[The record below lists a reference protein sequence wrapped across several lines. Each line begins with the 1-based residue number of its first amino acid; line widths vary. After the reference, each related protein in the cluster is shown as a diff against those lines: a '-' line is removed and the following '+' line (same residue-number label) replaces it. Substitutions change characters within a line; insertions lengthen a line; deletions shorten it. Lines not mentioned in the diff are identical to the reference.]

1 VADTCLAMK
10 TMRQVGSPTVPMQEL
25 SSVLWR
31 ERELLDMLL
40 FKLEEEQLLLAAGRT
55 RWLPHAAREVEAIL
69 ENVREAELL
78 RAVVADAAAE
88 ELGLSSNPSLRVLAE
103 AADEP
108 WRTILMDHRD
118 AFAAVAAQV
127 RELAD
132 SNKELLTTGAQAAQA
147 TLLSMS
153 DGADGPGTYGADGS
167 TVNERR
173 IHLLDRSI

>member
-1 VADTCLAMK
+1 
-10 TMRQVGSPTVPMQEL
+10 MQEL

-40 FKLEEEQLLLAAGRT
+40 FKLEEEQLVLAAGRT
-55 RWLPHAAREVEAIL
+55 RWLPHAAREVETIL

-78 RAVVADAAAE
+78 RAVVADAAAD
-88 ELGLSSNPSLRVLAE
+88 ELGLENNPSLRALAE
-103 AADEP
+103 ASPEP
-108 WRTILMDHRD
+108 WRTILLDHRD

-132 SNKELLTTGAQAAQA
+132 SNKELLTAGAQAAQA

-153 DGADGPGTYGADGS
+153 DGPGTYGADGTAVS
-167 TVNERR
+167 DRR
-173 IHLLDRSI
+173 THLLDRSI

>member
-1 VADTCLAMK
+1 
-10 TMRQVGSPTVPMQEL
+10 MQEL

-78 RAVVADAAAE
+78 RAVASDAAADS
-88 ELGLSSNPSLRVLAE
+88 LGLESNPSLRALAE

-108 WRTILMDHRD
+108 WRTILLDHRD

-132 SNKELLTTGAQAAQA
+132 TNRELLTAGAQAAQA
-147 TLLSMS
+147 TLMSMS
-153 DGADGPGTYGADGS
+153 ESAGTYGADGS
-167 TVNERR
+167 TVSDRR
-173 IHLLDRSI
+173 THLLDRSI

>member
-1 VADTCLAMK
+1 
-10 TMRQVGSPTVPMQEL
+10 MQEL

-40 FKLEEEQLLLAAGRT
+40 FKLEAEQLLLAAGRT

-78 RAVVADAAAE
+78 RAVVADAAAD
-88 ELGLSSNPSLRVLAE
+88 ELGLESNTSLRALAE
-103 AADEP
+103 ATEEP
-108 WRTILMDHRD
+108 WRTIFLDHRD

-132 SNKELLTTGAQAAQA
+132 SNKELLTAGAQAAQA

-153 DGADGPGTYGADGS
+153 DGPGTYGSDGA
-167 TVNERR
+167 TVSDRR
-173 IHLLDRSI
+173 THLLDRSI

>member
-1 VADTCLAMK
+1 
-10 TMRQVGSPTVPMQEL
+10 MQEL

-40 FKLEEEQLLLAAGRT
+40 FKLEEEQLVLAAGRT
-55 RWLPHAAREVEAIL
+55 RWLPHAAREVETIL

-88 ELGLSSNPSLRVLAE
+88 ELGLESNTSLRALAE
-103 AADEP
+103 ATEEP
-108 WRTILMDHRD
+108 WRTIFLEHRD

-132 SNKELLTTGAQAAQA
+132 SNKELLTAGAQAAQA

-153 DGADGPGTYGADGS
+153 DGPGTYGSDGAAVAD
-167 TVNERR
+167 RR
-173 IHLLDRSI
+173 NYLLDRSI